1 MSASTALRAETN
13 RIENF
18 AAELEFYIDDSHHH
32 WAGLALSGAAADA
45 ARRTL
50 HRATDT
56 LLEPAQQMRLAA
68 RIMSLYAPLQE
79 RIEQLRV
86 RALQLAAV
94 PAFAEPASVALG
106 QLDALADALDWAC
119 ARQLNALCTP
129 ELAQPPNRL
138 EDFSDLSLA
147 ELHEVQ
153 MTMASEEVRALAAA
167 NPDLTVLEASPG
179 RLVALMDPEGIGT
192 HAAQVST
199 FVGGVGSSETASW
212 PTAVERARA
221 IARASNGPTVAWIG
235 YSAPS
240 SLSRAVHE
248 EPARRGAAEL
258 VRFQR
263 ALQQRFPHAQHILLG
278 YSYGSVVV
286 GKAAQQDYI
295 ADDIVLVGSP
305 GASVDT
311 ASQLHGRVWS
321 ARNTEDP
328 IAVATGPRGGIH
340 GPDPSSPAFGA
351 APLPGANGLPGDH
364 GSYWKD
370 PAFLR
375 GLGIIAQRF

>member
-1 MSASTALRAETN
+1 MSSAAALH
-13 RIENF
+13 
-18 AAELEFYIDDSHHH
+18 AAADRMDHSATELEIYIDASHHH
-32 WAGLALSGAAADA
+32 WVALAISGAAADA
-45 ARRTL
+45 ARDAL
-50 HRATDT
+50 HRVTDA

-68 RIMSLYAPLQE
+68 RIVNLYAPLLE
-79 RIEQLRV
+79 RIEQLRA
-86 RALQLAAV
+86 RALQLAAIA
-94 PAFAEPASVALG
+94 AFAEPASVVLG
-106 QLDALADALDWAC
+106 QLDALADVLDWAC

-129 ELAQPPNRL
+129 EMVLPPSRL
-138 EDFSDLSLA
+138 EDFSDLTLA

-153 MTMASEEVRALAAA
+153 LTMASEEVRSLAAA
-167 NPDLTVLEASPG
+167 NPDITVLEASPG
-179 RLVALMDPEGIGT
+179 RLVALVDPEGIGT

-199 FVGGVGSSETASW
+199 FVGGVGSSEAASW

-221 IARASNGPTVAWIG
+221 IARATNGPTVAWLG

-240 SLSRAVHE
+240 SLARAAHE
-248 EPARRGAAEL
+248 DPARRGAAEL
-258 VRFQR
+258 GRFQR
-263 ALQQRFPHAQHILLG
+263 ALRQRFPHAQQILLG

-286 GKAAQQDYI
+286 GKAAQQDYV
-295 ADDIVLVGSP
+295 ADDVVLVGSP
-305 GASVDT
+305 GASVGA

-351 APLPGANGLPGDH
+351 TPLPGASGLPGDH

>member
-1 MSASTALRAETN
+1 MSSAAALHAAAEKMEDSAS
-13 RIENF
+13 
-18 AAELEFYIDDSHHH
+18 ELDLYIDASHHH
-32 WAGLALSGAAADA
+32 WVALVISGAAADA
-45 ARRTL
+45 ARDAL
-50 HRATDT
+50 HRVTEA
-56 LLEPAQQMRLAA
+56 LVEPAQQMRLAA
-68 RIMSLYAPLQE
+68 RILILYAPLQE
-79 RIEQLRV
+79 KIEQLRA

-106 QLDALADALDWAC
+106 QLDALADVLDWAC

-129 ELAQPPNRL
+129 EMAQPPSRL
-138 EDFSDLSLA
+138 EDFSDLTLA
-147 ELHEVQ
+147 ELHAVQ
-153 MTMASEEVRALAAA
+153 LTMASEEVRSLVAA
-167 NPDLTVLEASPG
+167 NPDITLLEASPG
-179 RLVALMDPEGIGT
+179 RLVALVDPEGIGT
-192 HAAQVST
+192 QAAQVST
-199 FVGGVGSSETASW
+199 FVGGVGSSDAASW

-221 IARASNGPTVAWIG
+221 IARATSGPTVAWIG

-240 SLSRAVHE
+240 SLARAAHE
-248 EPARRGAAEL
+248 DPARRGATEL
-258 VRFQR
+258 GRFQR
-263 ALQQRFPHAQHILLG
+263 ALRQRFPHAQHILLG

-286 GKAAQQDYI
+286 GKAAQQDYV

-305 GASVDT
+305 GASVGA
-311 ASQLHGRVWS
+311 ASQLHGRAWS

-340 GPDPSSPAFGA
+340 GPDPSSSAFGA
-351 APLPGANGLPGDH
+351 TPLPGASGLPGDH

>member
-1 MSASTALRAETN
+1 MSVAEALRAAADRME
-13 RIENF
+13 IS
-18 AAELEFYIDDSHHH
+18 AAELSLYIDSSHHH
-32 WAGLALSGAAADA
+32 WADLALSGAAPDA
-45 ARRTL
+45 ARSSLR
-50 HRATDT
+50 RATDT

-68 RIMSLYAPLQE
+68 QIVSLYAPLQE
-79 RIEQLRV
+79 RIEQLRA
-86 RALQLAAV
+86 RALRFSKA
-94 PAFAEPASVALG
+94 PAFAEPASVVLG
-106 QLDALADALDWAC
+106 QLDALADVLDWAC
-119 ARQLNALCTP
+119 ARQLNVLCTP
-129 ELAQPPNRL
+129 ELAQPPSRL

-147 ELHEVQ
+147 EIHELQ
-153 MTMASEEVRALAAA
+153 LSMASEEIHSLAAA

-179 RLVALMDPEGIGT
+179 QLVALVDPEGIGT

-199 FVGGVGSSETASW
+199 FVGGVGSSSPESW
-212 PTAVERARA
+212 PTAVERART
-221 IARASNGPTVAWIG
+221 IAYATHGPAMAWIG

-240 SLSRAVHE
+240 TVSRAAHE

-263 ALQQRFPHAQHILLG
+263 ALRQRFPHAQHILLG

-286 GKAAQQDYI
+286 GKAAQQDYV

-305 GASVDT
+305 GASVDS

-321 ARNTEDP
+321 ARNAEDP
-328 IAVATGPRGGIH
+328 IAIATGPRGGIH
-340 GPDPSSPAFGA
+340 GPDPSSPPFGA
-351 APLPGANGLPGDH
+351 AVVPGTSSLPGDH

-375 GLGIIAQRF
+375 GLGIIARRY

>member
-1 MSASTALRAETN
+1 MSAAEELRTEADWMVN
-13 RIENF
+13 S
-18 AAELEFYIDDSHHH
+18 ASELELYVTYSHHH

-45 ARRTL
+45 ARHAL
-50 HRATDT
+50 QRATDT

-68 RIMSLYAPLQE
+68 RILSLYAPLLE
-79 RIEQLRV
+79 RIEQLRA
-86 RALQLAAV
+86 RALQLAAI

-106 QLDALADALDWAC
+106 QLDALADVLDWAC

-129 ELAQPPNRL
+129 EMAQPPSRL
-138 EDFSDLSLA
+138 EDFSALSLA
-147 ELHEVQ
+147 ELHQVQ
-153 MTMASEEVRALAAA
+153 LTMASEEVRSLAAA
-167 NPDLTVLEASPG
+167 NPDITVLEAGPG
-179 RLVALMDPEGIGT
+179 RLVALVDPEGIGS

-221 IARASNGPTVAWIG
+221 IARATNGPTVAWIG
-235 YSAPS
+235 YSAPA
-240 SLSRAVHE
+240 SLPRAAHE
-248 EPARRGAAEL
+248 DPARRGAAEL
-258 VRFQR
+258 GRFQR
-263 ALQQRFPHAQHILLG
+263 ALRQRFSHAQHILLG

-286 GKAAQQDYI
+286 GKAAQQDYV
-295 ADDIVLVGSP
+295 ADDMVLGGSP
-305 GASVDT
+305 GAAVAW
-311 ASQLHGRVWS
+311 ASQRHGRVWR
-321 ARNTEDP
+321 ARKTEDP
-328 IAVATGPRGGIH
+328 IAIATGPRGGIH